1 MSKLSVIAG
10 VIGAVVS
17 VSTIVLA
24 DPVDQA
30 QSPTQAQT
38 QSQTQAGAQMDQ
50 NLTYVKKLTASTT
63 KSGLKLV
70 GDLQTTNTCMDAK
83 FVAASSRQFQA
94 VEFRRPGTDGQA
106 CGEVVL
112 YKHVSTEFP
121 DMQAANVIV
130 EAKGYDVS
138 VR

>member
-1 MSKLSVIAG
+1 MRKLAVIAG

-17 VSTIVLA
+17 LSTIVLA
-24 DPVDQA
+24 DPADQA

-38 QSQTQAGAQMDQ
+38 QADAQMDQ

-83 FVAASSRQFQA
+83 FVAARSRQFQA

-106 CGEVVL
+106 CGQVVL

-121 DMQAANVIV
+121 DIQASNVIV

-138 VR
+138 VH